1 MTSSKNFRHKLI
13 VQSNYTIITHFAWF
27 LGEFQFCTLLT
38 SSPYIKHICKS
49 TFESVKVIKKS
60 LDRIFWPIYATKY
73 PHYTYY
79 IYIYMHYI
87 YKTKKSLTHIY
98 VYLYIIYIY
107 KYIYII
113 IYNIYNNIVIYISY
127 IYICIY
133 ICRTDNLYLFS
144 TQGSMLPIFS

>member
-38 SSPYIKHICKS
+38 SSPYIKYICKS

-60 LDRIFWPIYATKY
+60 LDRIFWPIYTTKY

-87 YKTKKSLTHIY
+87 YIKWKKPDT
-98 VYLYIIYIY
+98 YLCLFIHNI
-107 KYIYII
+107 YIYII